1 MPGGMM
7 PSGMPMPSGTPMPG
21 GMMPSGMPMPSNSG

>member
-1 MPGGMM
+1 MMPSGAPMPGGMM
-7 PSGMPMPSGTPMPG
+7 PS